1 MTLEQIREEID
12 AIDQQMKALFIRR
25 MDCARQVAETKAET
39 GGDVYVAERETAMTE
54 KRTADI
60 EDRELKENYRDF
72 LTHTICI
79 SRRYQYGILKKM
91 QDEAVCSLLAA
102 AGLKEEADHA
112 AIRVSFCCGSQD
124 DRPQGSALCRYMD
137 IIALNHI
144 SVQEMK
150 AEERQGRQT
159 AELLLKGN
167 VKQEEMRRLLCQL
180 AKEAENFKIQAFE
193 G

>member
-79 SRRYQYGILKKM
+79 SRKHQYGILTKM
-91 QDEAVCSLLAA
+91 
-102 AGLKEEADHA
+102 
-112 AIRVSFCCGSQD
+112 
-124 DRPQGSALCRYMD
+124 
-137 IIALNHI
+137 
-144 SVQEMK
+144 
-150 AEERQGRQT
+150 
-159 AELLLKGN
+159 
-167 VKQEEMRRLLCQL
+167 
-180 AKEAENFKIQAFE
+180 
-193 G
+193 

>member
-39 GGDVYVAERETAMTE
+39 GGDVYVAEREAAMTE

-91 QDEAVCSLLAA
+91 QDEAVCSLL
-102 AGLKEEADHA
+102 
-112 AIRVSFCCGSQD
+112 
-124 DRPQGSALCRYMD
+124 CRSG
-137 IIALNHI
+137 A
-144 SVQEMK
+144 
-150 AEERQGRQT
+150 
-159 AELLLKGN
+159 
-167 VKQEEMRRLLCQL
+167 
-180 AKEAENFKIQAFE
+180 
-193 G
+193 